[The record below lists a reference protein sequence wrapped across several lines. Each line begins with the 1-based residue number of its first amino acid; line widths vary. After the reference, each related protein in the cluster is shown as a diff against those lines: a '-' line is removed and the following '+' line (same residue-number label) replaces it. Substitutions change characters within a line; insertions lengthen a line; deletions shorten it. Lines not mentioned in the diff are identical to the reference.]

1 MSLEQ
6 RCRKRGKDAATT
18 IRSILGGF
26 VGSGGTILFSSHVMP
41 LVELLCDRV
50 AVLSAGRIV
59 ANGTLDEVRAGRT
72 LDAAFAD
79 LIGADTTPETLS
91 WFAS

>member
-1 MSLEQ
+1 MRILLYAIIWIGAMLVGAQ
-6 RCRKRGKDAATT
+6 AAQ
-18 IRSILGGF
+18 
-26 VGSGGTILFSSHVMP
+26 
-41 LVELLCDRV
+41 
-50 AVLSAGRIV
+50 
-59 ANGTLDEVRAGRT
+59 NVRAGRT